1 MAGWTDGWM
10 DEHLVLGVA
19 GFGSRYEI
27 QMQMLG
33 VVVVVVVVVA
43 VVVVVVVVVVS
54 GYVSE
59 E

>member
-1 MAGWTDGWM
+1 M